1 MEENQI
7 SPTPTINSPQTTVTQ
22 TVDQKPKKNNFL
34 VVLLSILL
42 FISLVITGF
51 FAYQTQK
58 LVKELADYRL
68 QTTVI
73 PTPEPEST
81 FPMYTEPS
89 PDPTVDWKTYAN
101 QEFSFKYPKDVS
113 LDEILASNLITIAF
127 ITELEDFKNLGGSSG
142 DPSFMAIEYN
152 QPLKISEVPF
162 GTKILEQSDVLIDNK
177 KAKRYFTEVNELQNG
192 YNMGDKITRVI
203 YKDSSSWLG
212 ITLIRQEQTQ
222 IFDQILSTF
231 KFTN

>member
-1 MEENQI
+1 
-7 SPTPTINSPQTTVTQ
+7 
-22 TVDQKPKKNNFL
+22 
-34 VVLLSILL
+34 
-42 FISLVITGF
+42 
-51 FAYQTQK
+51 
-58 LVKELADYRL
+58 
-68 QTTVI
+68 
-73 PTPEPEST
+73 
-81 FPMYTEPS
+81 MYTEPS